1 MHRRLSGGKSVRVV
15 EYSAAVWSDDAQPV
29 LSGKRFQLP
38 LHLLAVAAVIF
49 RKAAGVDDEVVHAA
63 LCRVADESVYRRCR
77 SRDQHK
83 LRNLRQ
89 FRQQRISP
97 DTEYFTF
104 ALVDEIKPQLLLT
117 FYKAFRRVA
126 AERAG
131 AVARADERDAL
142 WFEQLVQHILAV
154 VFPLSA
160 HPGSDHFSI
169 FIIPVNIEIL
179 PVLLQLIK
187 VFAVQPLVRFAERS
201 VFQAA
206 HRHPFYGQFSEI
218 LIFQALLPLRGVL
231 GCNSLTLGFLG
242 GVFLRLVALDAGLQC
257 VNILLP
263 ARVILQRDV

>member
-1 MHRRLSGGKSVRVV
+1 MVYPPEWPRTAVPRSRPQLIVPRTAPEGKSVRVV

-63 LCRVADESVYRRCR
+63 LCRVVDESVYRRCR

-142 WFEQLVQHILAV
+142 WFEQLVQHILA
-154 VFPLSA
+154 SC
-160 HPGSDHFSI
+160 FSSRYR
-169 FIIPVNIEIL
+169 IP
-179 PVLLQLIK
+179 PAPRPYQRHDRT
-187 VFAVQPLVRFAERS
+187 APPAVRFLP
-201 VFQAA
+201 FFPAA
-206 HRHPFYGQFSEI
+206 PGGASLPGQSSYTPRENRRR
-218 LIFQALLPLRGVL
+218 P
-231 GCNSLTLGFLG
+231 
-242 GVFLRLVALDAGLQC
+242 D
-257 VNILLP
+257 
-263 ARVILQRDV
+263 